1 MSDHKGNPA
10 LAAVTYWGGLFGAAT
25 AGGACGAA
33 LVFPFEKVLIRS
45 RYLPKYAECTD
56 HRENPYRSMYRS
68 YWKGFRSL
76 RSIEG
81 RGSSSALFVGLPVR
95 LTSILSTT
103 VPLVLIDEITRVLL
117 LRARGGTSLTLQ
129 DEAIAGAIAGCGTVM
144 MQHPFDVIRTQI
156 QRQSIETK
164 GFRHHSLGFMADY
177 VREVGAREL
186 YRGVAPRMAMNTSAH
201 AATFALLAAMLA
213 TPETEPLRN
222 SGVDIPAAAFS
233 ARLLTSYTHRKV
245 GNWYH
250 RLKYPGLPEAKGS
263 MRALC
268 LRWSVLQAT
277 EFTIAVT
284 MFEWA
289 RSCLSAHDAGAR
301 EPWAL

>member
-1 MSDHKGNPA
+1 MSHHEGNPA

-45 RYLPKYAECTD
+45 RYFGKQAECT
-56 HRENPYRSMYRS
+56 EQESTYRSMYRS

-129 DEAIAGAIAGCGTVM
+129 DEATAGAIAGCGTVM
-144 MQHPFDVIRTQI
+144 MQHPFDVIRMQV
-156 QRQSIETK
+156 QMQSIETR
-164 GFRHHSLGFMADY
+164 GFRQHSLGFMADY
-177 VREVGAREL
+177 LRKVGAREL
-186 YRGVAPRMAMNTSAH
+186 YRGVAPRMTMNASAH

-222 SGVDIPAAAFS
+222 YGVDIPAAAFS

-250 RLKYPGLPEAKGS
+250 RLKWGLPEAKGS